1 MSTVEA
7 AVNREQLRAIEE
19 QGVVFVSAGAGTGK
33 TTVIVERFCRAVC
46 ERGVD
51 VDSILVITYTE
62 RAAGELRGRI
72 RKRLLELDRH
82 DLVRELDAAWISTI
96 HGFCHRLLKA
106 HPFAAG
112 IDPRFRVV
120 DDSQGR
126 VLRGEAF
133 RAALEE
139 FCGDDEARLR
149 LLASYGGRRLRRMLT
164 GVHETLRSSG
174 LELRIE
180 APVQPRL
187 DERLEELRLAVRDA
201 GDETALRFLDST
213 NGPEELLDLSDLRSP
228 ELEEPRQAV
237 EQAALEALAARDR
250 EQLQELLLA
259 YDRAYREAKDR
270 ESALDF
276 EDLQLLA
283 RELLRANPEI
293 RERESWRFRSI
304 MVDEFQDT
312 NRLQCELVD
321 LLADDDS
328 EVFFVGDEFQS
339 IYRFRH
345 ADVEVFR
352 ERREQV
358 GGVLALTQNYR
369 SRPEVLEVIN
379 HLFAADFGETFQPLE
394 AAGRFPDPAFGPAVE
409 LLVTDKESYAET
421 GVHWRKAEAK
431 HIAGRVRDLVDSGEA
446 TPGEIVLLFAA
457 GTDARIYEEE
467 LRALGLPT
475 FRATGRDYYHQQQV
489 VDLLNYLR
497 LLHNRYD
504 DEALLG
510 VLASPFVGV
519 SNDALVLLRRAAPKR
534 PTFRGPREGDSGG
547 RLRAGRTPL
556 PGVQAALRPARHA
569 VTVAVSRTALRADRR
584 RARLRPRRSRP
595 VGRAAAVREP
605 AQARA
610 DGALLRGAAR
620 ARRAGLRA
628 FRRRAGRGR
637 RLGARGRR
645 RGRGHGRDPAAD
657 HPLGQGARVQG
668 RRRRRRGPRPRAA
681 RRGRDPLPAG
691 RPARLPRR
699 RSRDR
704 QAAADGRV
712 RERQGGRAGR
722 RGGRA
727 PAPLLRR
734 DDARDRP
741 ADRLRRDRR
750 AWGGRGHADRL
761 GARPA
766 RGRASSR
773 MPPPGRW
780 RSSAAARACSC
791 GSTASRRSPRSRR
804 SRWPSSSSS
813 CSRSPRTALLRRR
826 RPSSRRSPRC
836 RRRRFTA
843 CAGSRTARS
852 RCSSAARTATSPS
865 GSSACARPTRPGP
878 CRASRGL
885 AATEIGD
892 AVHALLE
899 HVDLRAPAVPED
911 LAELVRARYPAVTD
925 EELERIRGF
934 VASYCESELAARI
947 GALEGATAE
956 LPFAFE
962 HDGVLLHGRIDVLH
976 RDGPRALVLD
986 YKTNSLA
993 EGTPEEIVE
1002 HDYRLQRLVYALAC
1016 FRAGA
1021 EEVEVVYHFLER
1033 PDAVVTATYRVDDV
1047 PGARG
1052 RAVRGDRAD
1061 PGERVPP
1068 DAGRVRLPRL
1078 PGARPRL
1085 RGPEA
1090 PRLMA
1095 RSYVR
1100 EARRRVGPKRE
1111 RIRPII
1117 ERLLAEHPDATIALT
1132 FRNDLELLVSV
1143 MLSAQTTD
1151 VNVNRVTERLFE
1163 KYRTPQDYLAVSP
1176 EELENDIRATGFF
1189 RQKAKALRGT
1199 MAMLLEE
1206 FDGQVP
1212 RRWTSC
1218 CGCRAWRARRRT
1230 SSSPSAARPRGSWS
1244 TRTCAG
1250 SRSGSA

>member
-82 DLVRELDAAWISTI
+82 DLARELDAAWISTI

-187 DERLEELRLAVRDA
+187 DERLEELRLAARAA

-283 RELLRANPEI
+283 RELLRENPEI

-534 PTFRGPREGDSGG
+534 PLFVGLEKGIPEGVSERDARLFQAFKQRFDRLAALSPSLSLERLCERIVAEHDYDLAVLAQWDGRRRYANLRKLARMARSYEELRGPDVQGFVRFVAEQDAVGASELEAVAEEEGTDVIRLLTIHSAKGLEFKVVVVADAGRDRGRPDADEILCLPDG
-547 RLRAGRTPL
+547 RLGFRVADPETGKRLPTAEYESVKAAEQDAEEAERRRLYYVAMTRAIDRLIVSGAIGERGADAGTPIGWVL
-556 PGVQAALRPARHA
+556 DRLEAGELEDAAAGPLEIERGGARVLVRLDRFAPQPEVAPEPLAEEQLELFAISENGAAAPEAPELAPLAEVPAPPLHRVRRLSYSALSLFERCSYRYFAERVVGLRPADSA
-569 VTVAVSRTALRADRR
+569 GTV
-584 RARLRPRRSRP
+584 P
-595 VGRAAAVREP
+595 
-605 AQARA
+605 
-610 DGALLRGAAR
+610 
-620 ARRAGLRA
+620 
-628 FRRRAGRGR
+628 
-637 RLGARGRR
+637 
-645 RGRGHGRDPAAD
+645 
-657 HPLGQGARVQG
+657 GQ
-668 RRRRRRGPRPRAA
+668 
-681 RRGRDPLPAG
+681 
-691 RPARLPRR
+691 
-699 RSRDR
+699 S
-704 QAAADGRV
+704 
-712 RERQGGRAGR
+712 
-722 RGGRA
+722 
-727 PAPLLRR
+727 
-734 DDARDRP
+734 
-741 ADRLRRDRR
+741 
-750 AWGGRGHADRL
+750 
-761 GARPA
+761 
-766 RGRASSR
+766 
-773 MPPPGRW
+773 
-780 RSSAAARACSC
+780 
-791 GSTASRRSPRSRR
+791 
-804 SRWPSSSSS
+804 
-813 CSRSPRTALLRRR
+813 
-826 RPSSRRSPRC
+826 
-836 RRRRFTA
+836 
-843 CAGSRTARS
+843 
-852 RCSSAARTATSPS
+852 
-865 GSSACARPTRPGP
+865 
-878 CRASRGL
+878 GL

-899 HVDLRAPAVPED
+899 RVDLRAPAVPED
-911 LAELVRARYPAVTD
+911 LAELVRARYPAVT
-925 EELERIRGF
+925 EEEVERIRGF

-947 GALEGATAE
+947 GTLEGATAE

-976 RDGPRALVLD
+976 RDGGRRRIVLD

-993 EGTPEEIVE
+993 EGTPEEIVA
-1002 HDYRLQRLVYALAC
+1002 HDYRLQKLVYALAC

-1033 PDAVVTATYRVDDV
+1033 AEAVVSTTYRVEDV
-1047 PGARG
+1047 PGLEAELSEAIARIQANEF
-1052 RAVRGDRAD
+1052 R
-1061 PGERVPP
+1061 PTP
-1068 DAGRVRLPRL
+1068 DEFVCHDCPALDLVC
-1078 PGARPRL
+1078 A
-1085 RGPEA
+1085 
-1090 PRLMA
+1090 
-1095 RSYVR
+1095 
-1100 EARRRVGPKRE
+1100 GPK
-1111 RIRPII
+1111 
-1117 ERLLAEHPDATIALT
+1117 LL
-1132 FRNDLELLVSV
+1132 
-1143 MLSAQTTD
+1143 
-1151 VNVNRVTERLFE
+1151 
-1163 KYRTPQDYLAVSP
+1163 
-1176 EELENDIRATGFF
+1176 G
-1189 RQKAKALRGT
+1189 
-1199 MAMLLEE
+1199 
-1206 FDGQVP
+1206 
-1212 RRWTSC
+1212 
-1218 CGCRAWRARRRT
+1218 
-1230 SSSPSAARPRGSWS
+1230 
-1244 TRTCAG
+1244 
-1250 SRSGSA
+1250 